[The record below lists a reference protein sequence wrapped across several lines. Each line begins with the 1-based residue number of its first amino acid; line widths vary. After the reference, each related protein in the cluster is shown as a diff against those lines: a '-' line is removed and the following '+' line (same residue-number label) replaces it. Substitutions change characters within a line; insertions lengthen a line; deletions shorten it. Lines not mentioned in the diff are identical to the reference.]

1 MLPRI
6 YTLKNLDIGKL
17 SVMAKPV
24 SGEWIEDEFIGFKRL
39 EIDCIVSL
47 LEKDEEAEVGL
58 KLESQL
64 CAQNG
69 IEFLSF
75 ESPDR
80 NIPNKNRALGFAT
93 QLVDRL
99 NENKHVAIH
108 CRAGIG
114 RTGIMASAVLV
125 KLGVDPMEAMKQIS
139 LVRGV
144 EIPDTQEQK
153 EWVLSLANAT

>member
-64 CAQNG
+64 CAQN
-69 IEFLSF
+69 
-75 ESPDR
+75 
-80 NIPNKNRALGFAT
+80 
-93 QLVDRL
+93 
-99 NENKHVAIH
+99 
-108 CRAGIG
+108 
-114 RTGIMASAVLV
+114 
-125 KLGVDPMEAMKQIS
+125 
-139 LVRGV
+139 
-144 EIPDTQEQK
+144 
-153 EWVLSLANAT
+153 